1 MSLDSVRQH
10 IREQFELA
18 RKLHERPRVASTH
31 VEPEEVSLT
40 ARATPIFRRITT
52 TPTEHRRRDCVSYE
66 IVVPNVDNLDELFAK
81 LSLRWDSNRK
91 RRNSNAQERESKWG

>member
-18 RKLHERPRVASTH
+18 RKLHERPRIAATVI
-31 VEPEEVSLT
+31 EPEVSLT
-40 ARATPIFRRITT
+40 DRAAPIFQRIMT

-66 IVVPNVDNLDELFAK
+66 IVAPNVDNLDELFAEA
-81 LSLRWDSNRK
+81 LASLGFNQEA
-91 RRNSNAQERESKWG
+91 AQ